1 MNKKSTIKESFN
13 EAGSDIPFL
22 NFLYLLSIP
31 LSIVFIKL
39 KFKPDTITT
48 FSNISAFVSFYF
60 ILFEN
65 NFLLFSLLWLFALML
80 DICDGIVARKT
91 KQQTPQGSFYD
102 HFTDQIKIIF
112 LFLSVGLYYDSLNI
126 WILTFISSTLF
137 LLYSLLS
144 YMIKFRMKILIIHVA
159 EDKRKKFSFKIKN
172 RALIIFKRYFYNNIF
187 MIQGN
192 FVVYLSFLFLP
203 ELVIYVFS
211 VLIFIISFNLIK
223 SIKHMNNI
231 NNDLQKNNLKW
242 S

>member
-91 KQQTPQGSFYD
+91 KQQTPQGSF
-102 HFTDQIKIIF
+102 
-112 LFLSVGLYYDSLNI
+112 
-126 WILTFISSTLF
+126 
-137 LLYSLLS
+137 
-144 YMIKFRMKILIIHVA
+144 
-159 EDKRKKFSFKIKN
+159 
-172 RALIIFKRYFYNNIF
+172 
-187 MIQGN
+187 
-192 FVVYLSFLFLP
+192 
-203 ELVIYVFS
+203 
-211 VLIFIISFNLIK
+211 
-223 SIKHMNNI
+223 
-231 NNDLQKNNLKW
+231 
-242 S
+242 